1 MPILYIL
8 LAAIAAELTF
18 VITFIITYGVAL
30 LLNYIYAFLKI
41 KNRYRLMSDGILCG
55 ASCIFFSCFVC
66 LLVLKNQNFSEIKII
81 IIALLLPLIGEIGY
95 WKHLTKKKSV
105 SFVDRFHIAMK
116 VFPQRGQFAINW
128 STLSEKMIA
137 SGEIRGIE
145 DMRNEET
152 LQKMKTEAYEIT
164 QGYLAILFLW
174 SILGYILGLFLVHH
188 FLF

>member
-1 MPILYIL
+1 MEYYMVLPAY
-8 LAAIAAELTF
+8 
-18 VITFIITYGVAL
+18 
-30 LLNYIYAFLKI
+30 
-41 KNRYRLMSDGILCG
+41 
-55 ASCIFFSCFVC
+55 FFSCLVC
-66 LLVLKNQNFSEIKII
+66 LSVLKNQTFSELKIVL
-81 IIALLLPLIGEIGY
+81 IAILLPLIGEIGY

-128 STLSEKMIA
+128 STISEKMIA
-137 SGEIRGIE
+137 SGEIKGIE

-164 QGYLAILFLW
+164 QKYLALVIFG
-174 SILGYILGLFLVHH
+174 SILGYILGLFFVHH